1 MSRRKDRGGQL
12 DKHLVRQ
19 TDRGTNRKANGQT
32 KRKKRTVRQTLRK
45 ADIWADEKTVA
56 DS

>member
-19 TDRGTNRKANGQT
+19 TDRDEQESK
-32 KRKKRTVRQTLRK
+32 
-45 ADIWADEKTVA
+45 WADEKKEA
-56 DS
+56 DSETDI